1 MSFKLGMDAVLYYS
15 DTKLDGSTTTPS
27 TATWNE
33 QSNVKDLTLN
43 LETGEADATTRGNN
57 GWRATLATLK
67 EGSIEFEMVWDTQ
80 DTAFTAIKDAW
91 LNSTELA
98 MAAMDGDIAT
108 SGNQGLVSN
117 FTVTNFSRNE
127 PLEEAI
133 TVNVTVKPSS
143 QTDWYEVA

>member
-1 MSFKLGMDAVLYYS
+1 MSFKLGMHAVMYIS
-15 DTKLDGSTTTPS
+15 DTLLDGSTTTPS
-27 TATWNE
+27 TATWTE

-67 EGSIEFEMVWDTQ
+67 EGSIEFEMLWDSA
-80 DTAFTAIKDAW
+80 DSGFTAIKDAW
-91 LNSTELA
+91 LNSAEIA

-108 SGNQGLVSN
+108 SGNQGLASN